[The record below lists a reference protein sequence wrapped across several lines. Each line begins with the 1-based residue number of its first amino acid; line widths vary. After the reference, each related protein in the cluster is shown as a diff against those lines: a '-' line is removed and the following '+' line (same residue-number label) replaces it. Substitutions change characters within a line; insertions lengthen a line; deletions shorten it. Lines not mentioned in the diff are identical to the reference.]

1 LRHLVTLSPMPWLC
15 MGDFNEILNL
25 TEKWEASTRGIG
37 QMEKF
42 QRMLEDCHLCDSG
55 FKGFKYTWNN
65 GRHDGEFTKEI
76 LDRAVTSTE
85 WRMMFDAVVVEVLA
99 NRSLDHHPPS
109 SFDKRGWEAWKEKT
123 TISVGGELGG
133 KG

>member
-1 LRHLVTLSPMPWLC
+1 MPWLC

-25 TEKWEASTRGIG
+25 TEKWGASTRGIG

-42 QRMLEDCHLCDSG
+42 QRMLEDCHLCDLG
-55 FKGFKYTWNN
+55 FKGLKYTWNN
-65 GRHDGEFTKEI
+65 RRHDGEFTKER
-76 LDRAVTSTE
+76 LDRAVASTE